1 MINTAR
7 KDKEVMFPIIEEWRD
22 SGLTKQA
29 FCEQKGIAKSVFFYW
44 HKKYKEE
51 HSAGGFLPIEISGSS
66 SGSFIEIQYP
76 NGIVVRLPGQTQP
89 LTVRQYLHF

>member
-1 MINTAR
+1 MKQPSR

-51 HSAGGFLPIEISGSS
+51 NSSGGFLSIEVSKPFR
-66 SGSFIEIQYP
+66 GSFIEIQYP

-89 LTVRQYLHF
+89 QIVKQYLHF